1 MGHRVRVRLNL
12 AAWGATPEI
21 TAAEFDALDAGQYA
35 SIDGDAGGTWGPA
48 SIIEIGGAG
57 LRVAAPFILKTG
69 AAMTAQTGAT
79 VTISSGGAV
88 TFNAGSDMSFM
99 GDAVF
104 GNASTTTFQ
113 NGSSLALESG
123 AVLDMEGDATWLS
136 GGTLTF
142 NSGSTL
148 EVGGNFN
155 LGATIFGGT
164 VPTSGSR
171 VLLWQFPV
179 SATANVR
186 MYARASGLTP
196 LTSAGYELTFNAS
209 WTGTQWH
216 ADDTSLYASIEES
229 FQRPPTTSVGGTFA
243 GEFATRLTRYKASTG
258 SNWNADA
265 WDSYTGIGVGNP
277 SAAFAYL
284 PPNTLFSK
292 NIVKAF
298 ALLTTD
304 GVGGVTISDGFGLS
318 TAVISGSE
326 ILVTLRNAMANLA
339 YSVIPGMV
347 GITAV
352 PNLTSIVSST
362 QFRIGV
368 RDFAGAAISP
378 GGVALSVNIMVLGAQ

>member
-1 MGHRVRVRLNL
+1 MSHRVRVRLNL
-12 AAWGATPEI
+12 AAWGANPAV

-48 SIIEIGGAG
+48 AIIEIGGSG
-57 LRVAAPFILKTG
+57 LRMAGPFIVKTG
-69 AAMTAQTGAT
+69 AAMTVQTGAT
-79 VTISSGGAV
+79 MTISSGGAV
-88 TFNAGSDMSFM
+88 TFSAGSDLSFL

-104 GNASTTTFQ
+104 GSGSTATIQ
-113 NGSSLALESG
+113 SGSTVALDSG
-123 AVLDMEGDATWLS
+123 SILNMEGDATWLA

-142 NSGSTL
+142 DPGSTL
-148 EVGGNFN
+148 DVGGTFN
-155 LGATIFGGT
+155 LGSTIFGGS
-164 VPTSGSR
+164 VPGSGSR
-171 VLLWQFPV
+171 TLLWQTPA
-179 SATANVR
+179 SATVNIR
-186 MYARASGLTP
+186 IYARAGGVTP
-196 LTSAGYELTFNAS
+196 LAAAGFELTLNAS

-216 ADDTSLYASIEES
+216 ADDTSVYAAIEES
-229 FQRPPTTSVGGTFA
+229 FQRPPTSSVGGTFA

-258 SNWNADA
+258 GNWNADA